1 MQSLVRRKL
10 EGRVAVISLNRP
22 EKRNAFSAALFGE
35 LRDAFASLPTD
46 VRAVVLSGE
55 GEHFCSGLDLSEHKI
70 AEPFPSV
77 LYSREGHRI
86 FDGIKNCGRPVI
98 TAMHGAVIGGG
109 LELACCTHIR
119 VAETGTFYAL
129 PEGRRGIFLGGGG
142 TVHVRR
148 IIGAG
153 RLTEI
158 MLTARRVTADEG
170 QQLGLSHYVVE
181 SGKALGKAMEL
192 AERVATNAPI
202 SNYLMLTAVDMI
214 DTMPPEAGL
223 FTEAVAQ
230 ALTLTTEDARAGI
243 DAFLQKRDVTF

>member
-1 MQSLVRRKL
+1 
-10 EGRVAVISLNRP
+10 
-22 EKRNAFSAALFGE
+22 LFHE
-35 LRDAFASLPTD
+35 LRDAFAALPSD
-46 VRAVVLSGE
+46 VRAVVLAGE
-55 GEHFCSGLDLSEHKI
+55 GKHFCSGLDLSEHKI

-86 FDGIKNCGRPVI
+86 FDSIKNCGRPIV
-98 TAMHGAVIGGG
+98 TAMQGAVIGGG

-119 VAETGTFYAL
+119 VAETGTFYEL

-158 MLTARRVTADEG
+158 MLTGRRVTAEEG
-170 QQLGLSHYVVE
+170 QQMGLSHYLVE
-181 SGKALGKAMEL
+181 PGQARTKALEL
-192 AERVATNAPI
+192 AERVAQNAPI
-202 SNYLMLTAVDMI
+202 SNYLMLTAIDMI

-223 FTEAVAQ
+223 FTEAIAQ
-230 ALTLTTEDARAGI
+230 ALTLTTGDAQAGM
-243 DAFLQKRDVTF
+243 DAFLQKRDVKF